1 MSKRWLIAICSE
13 KDNTALFFLA
23 SWKNTVFCNTHCRE
37 TGDTAFSII
46 IPAHKQETFLH
57 HQLNQQ
63 RSLFCTRRYRL
74 LWTHGFQ
81 TSTQHYPTPQSI
93 WTLALG
99 NGFTICLLG
108 SKSFFFFTLNVCSHF
123 GYMNV
128 GFFFFL
134 STEQLSKL
142 RELLITIFIYSK
154 SRSVPIKSTLMYY
167 LKY

>member
-108 SKSFFFFTLNVCSHF
+108 SKSFFFFLRLMCVLILVTW
-123 GYMNV
+123 MWA
-128 GFFFFL
+128 FFFFL
-134 STEQLSKL
+134 VLSNFPSWESFWL
-142 RELLITIFIYSK
+142 PFS
-154 SRSVPIKSTLMYY
+154 STLRAGQF
-167 LKY
+167 LSNLLSCIT